1 MICSRGERLGP
12 ADRSWLCRLTFQG
25 ARSCLDHLCSVITTE
40 GLEGAFP
47 PASSSREVTAGLQ
60 EPEVD
65 VLGQQVR
72 ASHCQ
77 VAPLQPGVDS

>member
-1 MICSRGERLGP
+1 MICSQGGRLGP
-12 ADRSWLCRLTFQG
+12 AGRSWLCQLTSQG
-25 ARSCLDHLCSVITTE
+25 ALSCLDHLCSVITTE

-60 EPEVD
+60 EYEVA

-72 ASHCQ
+72 ASHDQ
-77 VAPLQPGVDS
+77 AAP